1 MQFNSTFR
9 AEQIGN
15 VFDATHSKRV
25 AHKQVNQKGADENSV
40 CRFPLGYKLS
50 VAKRKRF
57 SAESVANFPQITQKF
72 QSHFELRF

>member
-1 MQFNSTFR
+1 MFLMPPTRSAWPINRLTKRGQMRIRFADFR
-9 AEQIGN
+9 
-15 VFDATHSKRV
+15 
-25 AHKQVNQKGADENSV
+25 
-40 CRFPLGYKLS
+40 LGYKLS